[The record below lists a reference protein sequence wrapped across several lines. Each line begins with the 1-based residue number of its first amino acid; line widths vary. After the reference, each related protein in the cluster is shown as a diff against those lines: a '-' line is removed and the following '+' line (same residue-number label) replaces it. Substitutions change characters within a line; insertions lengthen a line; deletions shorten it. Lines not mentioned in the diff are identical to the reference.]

1 MASYEKR
8 KKELQ
13 DALKLL
19 ETDLPTEDTFL
30 DKAIEEYFKARDE
43 VLTDLLELA
52 GDLSDNPRASDWANK
67 LNRGKEVLKNTLETA
82 LRYVTVPSA
91 GGLAFQQMAF
101 NYENTFWK
109 SLEALDIGTRRDA
122 LMIMR
127 KDLRAYHDDL
137 KVKWEKITS
146 ENRPLLEESRKA
158 IKELVDY
165 VDKSIGQTAPIFKQL
180 QVFAGDF
187 NMDFKELL
195 KIVKDKAR
203 ELAGKTFG
211 EFVIQAMRA
220 YLNRQQGKAKQA
232 VSILQRILD
241 EMSALKDEYE
251 QHINYYRDRVISEV
265 RVLTAVPQSRR
276 VTDEFLKKGGVD
288 PAKEKYMELTRLV
301 ERWGTDLPTN
311 GLKDDA
317 KEFGKAVTDKLFG
330 HIVEM
335 EKSFKDFVDQ
345 HKGRLFGELAREVE
359 VEMVDDRYAE
369 DFASALAGRGLE
381 TKLREWNSD
390 GRRLLELDLEDTFR
404 AFEDTLEDQPEE
416 LQKEVRAYVG
426 AFKNELNRDMEEW
439 VKKIQSSSDEV
450 LAIYGIDK
458 FRTNFERR
466 KLLDV
471 LRGN

>member
-1 MASYEKR
+1 
-8 KKELQ
+8 
-13 DALKLL
+13 
-19 ETDLPTEDTFL
+19 
-30 DKAIEEYFKARDE
+30 
-43 VLTDLLELA
+43 
-52 GDLSDNPRASDWANK
+52 
-67 LNRGKEVLKNTLETA
+67 
-82 LRYVTVPSA
+82 
-91 GGLAFQQMAF
+91 
-101 NYENTFWK
+101 
-109 SLEALDIGTRRDA
+109 
-122 LMIMR
+122 
-127 KDLRAYHDDL
+127 
-137 KVKWEKITS
+137 
-146 ENRPLLEESRKA
+146 
-158 IKELVDY
+158 
-165 VDKSIGQTAPIFKQL
+165 
-180 QVFAGDF
+180 
-187 NMDFKELL
+187 
-195 KIVKDKAR
+195 VKDKAR